1 MDILAYLNKHYPHF
15 VFSISSLCYESI
27 KICTKETYDLKAK
40 YLDSGYFKNVPVKIF
55 YIGCPDDN
63 PFWHVE
69 NKTVPY
75 DMMQYYIEETE
86 RVLKLEIRKLKIKE
100 LYES

>member
-15 VFSISSLCYESI
+15 IFSISSIHFECV
-27 KICTKETYDLKAK
+27 KICTKEKYDL
-40 YLDSGYFKNVPVKIF
+40 DNDRFKNVSVKIF
-55 YIGCPDDN
+55 YIECPDEN

-75 DMMQYYIEETE
+75 DMMEYYIKETE
-86 RVLKLEIRKLKIKE
+86 RILKFEMRKLKIKE
-100 LYES
+100 LYEF